1 MLRRQPLSHLRNGV
15 VEMALS
21 NSAKGFLVLIALAA
35 SGAIKYGLY
44 EANMQRSRQNLAAK
58 SDVGKA
64 NESEP
69 ASGDAVAPGESV
81 RGPRLAS
88 YDVVFTCTGPG
99 GVSLQILHCLTSG
112 SDGPTGAIKV
122 RQNGDVRVFGVND
135 LDALS
140 RTDIRQPLSPGFQI
154 DAQNAGGDGTSLRME
169 IRSGGTRVYSDVA
182 GQFES
187 ISADED
193 MLSS

>member
-1 MLRRQPLSHLRNGV
+1 
-15 VEMALS
+15 MALS
-21 NSAKGFLVLIALAA
+21 NSAKGFFVLIALAA

-58 SDVGKA
+58 SAVVGKT

-69 ASGDAVAPGESV
+69 ASDDAVAPGESV
-81 RGPRLAS
+81 RRPRRAS

-99 GVSLQILHCLTSG
+99 SVSLQILHCLTSG

-140 RTDIRQPLSPGFQI
+140 KNEIRQPLSPGFQI
-154 DAQNAGGDGTSLRME
+154 EAQNAGGDGTSLRME
-169 IRSGGTRVYSDVA
+169 IRNGGTRIYSDVA
-182 GQFES
+182 GQFET

-193 MLSS
+193 MLTS

>member
-1 MLRRQPLSHLRNGV
+1 
-15 VEMALS
+15 MALS
-21 NSAKGFLVLIALAA
+21 NSAKGFLVLVALGA
-35 SGAIKYGLY
+35 SGAIKYHLY
-44 EANMQRSRQNLAAK
+44 QANIERSRQNLAAK
-58 SDVGKA
+58 STDVGEA

-69 ASGDAVAPGESV
+69 ASEDAVAPGEGV
-81 RGPRLAS
+81 RSPRPAS

-112 SDGPTGAIKV
+112 FDGPTGAIKV

-140 RTDIRQPLSPGFQI
+140 KNEIRQPLAPGFQI

-169 IRSGGTRVYSDVA
+169 IRNGGKRVYSDVA
-182 GQFES
+182 GQFEM

-193 MLSS
+193 RLSS